1 MDMRTKILLTHLKK
15 RYSVNDVL
23 FSFENFYKDI
33 GPDDEVEYIIKNPE
47 DKEAVFAYL
56 NARTGSEKK
65 VS

>member
-1 MDMRTKILLTHLKK
+1 MDVRTKILLTRLKK
-15 RYSVNDVL
+15 RYSVKDIL

-33 GPDDEVEYIIKNPE
+33 GPADEVEYIIKNPE

-56 NARTGSEKK
+56 NACNGSEKK